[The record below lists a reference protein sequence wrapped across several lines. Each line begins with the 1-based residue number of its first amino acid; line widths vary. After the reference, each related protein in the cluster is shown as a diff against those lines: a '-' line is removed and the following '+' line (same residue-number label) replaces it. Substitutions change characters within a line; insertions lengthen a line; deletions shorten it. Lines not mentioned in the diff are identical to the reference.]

1 MTGTGWR
8 PRGRSGWALAL
19 LAWLLVVP
27 AATMAFYM
35 LDPIDYD
42 GIGRLGWVGFL
53 FPLQLLF
60 ATVAAAALATLAWR
74 RRIPVA
80 TTGFVL
86 VAAVTAGMALW
97 PSIAVWR
104 RAERYHVALSIRD
117 ALELQLDSDRPDR
130 ERSVVYATASDGTR
144 LMLDVWSG
152 NGTSTG
158 ALRPAVVRV
167 HGGAWTRG
175 SRGGHSDWDR
185 WLNGL
190 GYEVFDVEYELPPPA
205 RWQDEVGDVKCAL
218 GWVELHAAKYHLDPR
233 RLSVMGYSAGGNLA
247 MLAAYTMG
255 DARLPASC
263 DVAPVAVR
271 SVVNLYGPSDLT
283 LLYRSS
289 GSRDYI
295 DNALRKY
302 VGGSPSEFPGRYRNL
317 SPVSHVGPAT
327 PPTLTLLGESDR
339 IVPTDQARVLD
350 LALTRAGIAHAT
362 YLLPATDHGFDV
374 NWSGFGTQIARATIE
389 RFLRRYG

>member
-1 MTGTGWR
+1 MTRTGWR
-8 PRGRSGWALAL
+8 PRGWSGWALAL

-27 AATMAFYM
+27 TATMAFYM

-53 FPLQLLF
+53 FPLQLLP

-86 VAAVTAGMALW
+86 IAAVTAGLALW
-97 PSIAVWR
+97 P
-104 RAERYHVALSIRD
+104 
-117 ALELQLDSDRPDR
+117 
-130 ERSVVYATASDGTR
+130 
-144 LMLDVWSG
+144 
-152 NGTSTG
+152 
-158 ALRPAVVRV
+158 
-167 HGGAWTRG
+167 
-175 SRGGHSDWDR
+175 R

-218 GWVELHAAKYHLDPR
+218 GWVERHAAEYHLDPGR
-233 RLSVMGYSAGGNLA
+233 VSVMGYSAGGNLA

-263 DVAPVAVR
+263 NVAPVAVR
-271 SVVNLYGPSDLT
+271 SVVNLYGPADLT

-302 VGGSPSEFPGRYRNL
+302 VGGSPSEFPARYRNL
-317 SPVSHVGPAT
+317 SPVSHVVRRRRRR
-327 PPTLTLLGESDR
+327 SR
-339 IVPTDQARVLD
+339 C
-350 LALTRAGIAHAT
+350 
-362 YLLPATDHGFDV
+362 
-374 NWSGFGTQIARATIE
+374 SARATGSSRPI
-389 RFLRRYG
+389 RPAFWIWRSRGLASRTPRTCSRPPTTAST